1 MIGPGEVDGDFV
13 VSAADGPGVALA
25 VGFVGLLVG
34 LGVGATVGLADGLAD
49 GLTVGLTDGLLDAL
63 TVELADGSADGLL
76 VEVVAMGRR
85 RYGHAEGPISGS
97 PAMSV
102 CWVEASTSTKEA
114 SWSGGKA
121 LKKVKRI

>member
-25 VGFVGLLVG
+25 VGSVGLLGG
-34 LGVGATVGLADGLAD
+34 LGVGATVGLADGL
-49 GLTVGLTDGLLDAL
+49 TVGLADGLLDAL

-76 VEVVAMGRR
+76 VEAVAMGCR

-121 LKKVKRI
+121 LKKVKRT

>member
-34 LGVGATVGLADGLAD
+34 LGVGATVGLADGL
-49 GLTVGLTDGLLDAL
+49 TVGLADGLLDAL

-76 VEVVAMGRR
+76 VEAVAMGCR

>member
-1 MIGPGEVDGDFV
+1 
-13 VSAADGPGVALA
+13 

-34 LGVGATVGLADGLAD
+34 LGVGATVGLADGL
-49 GLTVGLTDGLLDAL
+49 TVGLADGLLDAL

-76 VEVVAMGRR
+76 VEVVAMGCR

>member
-34 LGVGATVGLADGLAD
+34 LGVGATVGLADGL
-49 GLTVGLTDGLLDAL
+49 TVGLADGLLDAL
-63 TVELADGSADGLL
+63 IVELADGSADGLL
-76 VEVVAMGRR
+76 VEAVAMGCR

>member
-34 LGVGATVGLADGLAD
+34 LGVGATVGLADGL
-49 GLTVGLTDGLLDAL
+49 TVGLADGLLDAL

-76 VEVVAMGRR
+76 VEVVAMGCR

>member
-1 MIGPGEVDGDFV
+1 MIGPGEIDGDFV

-34 LGVGATVGLADGLAD
+34 LGVGATVGLADGL
-49 GLTVGLTDGLLDAL
+49 TVGLADGLLDAL

-76 VEVVAMGRR
+76 VEAVAMGCR